1 MPMIIHLDMDA
12 FFASVEVLDNPEL
25 RDKPVIVGGSRQR
38 GVVSA
43 ASYPARRFGIHSA
56 MPMAQAMRCCP
67 EGIFIPPRLNRY
79 REVSARIF
87 RIFERFTP
95 LVEPLSLD
103 EAFLDVSGSIRLFGT
118 AEQIAQQIRK
128 EVHKE
133 TGLTVSAGVA
143 SSKLIAKIAS
153 DYKKPDGLTLVRQ
166 GDEEKFLGP
175 LPVKRLWGVGPAA
188 QKTMTLLG
196 VRTIGDLRRI
206 SLKILTSKFGKMG
219 DYLYHASRGIDCR
232 PVRPQRGIK
241 SMGHEETFAADLID
255 LDRIHKELLAL
266 AEKTARRLRN
276 SGLAG
281 RTLTLKV
288 KYHDFQQ
295 ITRSITLDAPIDDAR
310 EICRQGRELLTKT
323 KAGRKP
329 IRLLGLSLSQLK
341 ADHTVQLPLFPGPVD
356 PARRKQLNTAL
367 DTIKDRFGTTAI
379 LPGALLD
386 D

>member
-1 MPMIIHLDMDA
+1 MPAIIHLDMDA

-25 RDKPVIVGGSRQR
+25 RDKPVIVGGNRQR

-43 ASYPARRFGIHSA
+43 ASYEARKFGIHSA
-56 MPMAQAMRCCP
+56 MPMAEAMRRCP
-67 EGIFIPPRLNRY
+67 DGLFMPPRLNRY

-103 EAFLDVSGSIRLFGT
+103 EAFLDVNGSIRLFGP
-118 AEQIAQQIRK
+118 AEEIAQRIRK
-128 EVHKE
+128 EVHQE

-143 SSKLIAKIAS
+143 GSKLIAKIAS
-153 DYKKPDGLTLVRQ
+153 DYKKPDGLTLVRP
-166 GDEEKFLGP
+166 GDEEEFLAP

-206 SLKILTSKFGKMG
+206 SLKILTAKFGKQG

-232 PVRPQRGIK
+232 PVRPRQEIK

-266 AEKTARRLRN
+266 AEKTARRLRS

-295 ITRSITLDAPIDDAR
+295 VSRSITLDAPIDDAR
-310 EICRQGRELLTKT
+310 EIWNQGCRLLDKT
-323 KAGRKP
+323 RAGRQP
-329 IRLLGLSLSQLK
+329 VRLLGLSLSQLK
-341 ADHTVQLPLFPGPVD
+341 ADHTVQLPLFPDPSD
-356 PARRKQLNTAL
+356 PARRRQLNTAL
-367 DTIKDRFGTTAI
+367 DRIKDRFGTTAI

-386 D
+386 H